1 MKFFRALFALIFSI
15 LLVGAGVVSPFVVN
29 WLRHL
34 PDYRELDSLTLGSTT
49 KVYARDGSLVGIL
62 SPTMSNG
69 GHINRTLVDLD
80 QVSPYMQAS
89 VITAEDRRFF
99 EHYGVDF
106 LGILRGIY
114 KTVKGERLEGGSTL
128 TNQVV
133 KNTLLTNLADKRTE
147 PGGLQRKIQ
156 EWVLSIQVERSF
168 TKEEV
173 LNHYL
178 NVIYWGRGGAVDIL
192 GVHGAARAYLGKL
205 PRDLTLAESVYLTRL
220 IPKPARYFDYK
231 GMRGLMK
238 SLLDD
243 MVEDGWITAQER
255 DEAWKEKMQPRGW
268 KVTYDDKGNVLEA
281 RLVNEKAKNLP
292 SVVTER
298 APHFLQQVERD
309 LIAKFGREKVYGSG
323 GLNVYT
329 TLDPKAQDSAEKAS
343 MNAQIPPGATLAMVI
358 LDPYTGEILAMVGQ
372 KLKPGQVPVEWNN
385 AAQGARQVGSSIKP
399 LLYTTAIE
407 QGITQDHT
415 EFDEPTDFGNYKP
428 QNFGGKYAYRDLS
441 LRWSLDHSLNIP
453 TLKLAKKV
461 GLNNFMSKLR
471 TMDLHAPD
479 DVGLSLAIGTLETS
493 PLKMAAAYAAFVNG
507 GTWYR
512 PSYIRRVE
520 AQNGRT
526 LYDSWRDRP
535 EKRRVFSPQVAYVGL
550 DMLMGVVNDLTP
562 EQGNL
567 AYKAKI
573 PGWQVGG
580 KTGTTNEQKDLWFV
594 GVTPA
599 AVGAVWVGRQEG
611 GGMPANF
618 YSGTVNP
625 PIWQSMM
632 AGYLA
637 GKPPTTFAKP
647 DGIVYRM
654 VDGHQ
659 AAYVTERARKA
670 VRPTGGDPTP
680 VVYQSVEKPPEDYS
694 TSMVAIDTRTGKLAD
709 EFTPPDRVKL
719 RRVYGDLTGFMQ

>member
-1 MKFFRALFALIFSI
+1 MKFFRALFTLMFS
-15 LLVGAGVVSPFVVN
+15 LVLVGVGLASPFVVH
-29 WLRHL
+29 WLRTL

-69 GHINRTLVDLD
+69 GHINRTLVDLN
-80 QVSPYMQAS
+80 QVSPYMQAA
-89 VITAEDRRFF
+89 VITAEDIRFF
-99 EHYGVDF
+99 EHYGVDA

-114 KTVKGERLEGGSTL
+114 KTVRGERVEGGSTL

-133 KNTLLTNLADKRTE
+133 KNTLLSDLKDIRTG
-147 PGGLQRKIQ
+147 PGGIQRKIQ
-156 EWVLSIQVERSF
+156 EWILSIQVERSF

-178 NVIYWGRGGAVDIL
+178 NVIYWGRGGPVDIL
-192 GVHGAARAYLGKL
+192 GVHAAAKAYLGKL
-205 PRDLTLAESVYLTRL
+205 PRDLTLAESVYLARL
-220 IPKPARYFDYK
+220 IPSPGRYNDYA

-238 SLLDD
+238 SLLND
-243 MVEDGWITAQER
+243 MAEKGWITQQEA
-255 DEAWKEKMQPRGW
+255 DAAWKEKLQPNGW
-268 KVTYDDKGNVLEA
+268 KVKYDDKGKVLEA
-281 RLVNEKAKNLP
+281 RLVNEKAKHLP

-298 APHFLQQVERD
+298 APHFLQQVERE

-329 TLDPKAQDSAEKAS
+329 TLDPRAQDSAEKAS
-343 MNAQIPPGATLAMVI
+343 MNAQLPPGATLGMVI
-358 LDPYTGEILAMVGQ
+358 LDPYTGEVLAMVGQ
-372 KLKPGQVPVEWNN
+372 KLRPGQVPAEWNN

-399 LLYTTAIE
+399 LLYTTGVE
-407 QGITQDHT
+407 QGFAQNHT

-428 QNFGGKYAYRDLS
+428 QNFGAKYAYRDLT
-441 LRWSLDHSLNIP
+441 LRWSLDNSLNIP

-471 TMDLHAPD
+471 TMDLNAPD

-493 PLKMAAAYAAFVNG
+493 PLKMAAAYAPFVNG

-520 AQNGRT
+520 AQNGQT
-526 LYDSWRDRP
+526 LFDSWRDRP

-550 DMLMGVVNDLTP
+550 DMLLGVVNDLKP

-567 AYKAKI
+567 AFKAKI

-594 GVTPA
+594 GVTPE

-611 GGMPANF
+611 GGMPANY

-637 GKPPTTFAKP
+637 GKPPTSFSVP
-647 DGIVYRM
+647 DGITYQN
-654 VDGHQ
+654 VDGFK
-659 AAYVTERARKA
+659 AAFVTERATRA
-670 VRPTGGDPTP
+670 VRPDTEPQAP
-680 VVYQSVEKPPEDYS
+680 VYTAVESLPEDFS
-694 TSMVAIDTRTGKLAD
+694 TSMVAIDVRTGKLAD
-709 EFTPPDRVKL
+709 EFTPPESVKM
-719 RRVYGDLTGFMQ
+719 RRVYGDVKGFLQ